1 MHSVSFNIRRGA
13 TGSSVS
19 MGMYLLSL
27 LYLYHPYSNGGS
39 VILPTSQL
47 HPVVILEACPE
58 DRMCCLAATAEGG
71 SDSGLA
77 I

>member
-1 MHSVSFNIRRGA
+1 MHSVSFNIRWGA

-27 LYLYHPYSNGGS
+27 LYHPYSNSGS
-39 VILPTSQL
+39 VILPKSQL
-47 HPVVILEACPE
+47 HPIVILEVCPE

-71 SDSGLA
+71 IDSGLA